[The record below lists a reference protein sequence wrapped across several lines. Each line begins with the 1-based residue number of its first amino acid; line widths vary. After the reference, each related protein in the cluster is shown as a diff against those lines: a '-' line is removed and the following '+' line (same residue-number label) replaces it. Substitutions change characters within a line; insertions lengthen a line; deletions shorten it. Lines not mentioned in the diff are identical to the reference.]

1 MPNTIK
7 INIQVSKKIV
17 FIFNHG
23 SNGWIPTSLGDILD
37 KGYCELNKQLLITTG
52 DCRM

>member
-7 INIQVSKKIV
+7 IIFQVSKKIV

-23 SNGWIPTSLGDILD
+23 SNGWIPTSLGDSLY
-37 KGYCELNKQLLITTG
+37 KGYFFEGFGI
-52 DCRM
+52 